1 MCLQFKAD
9 LTTFCNRNHYLLPPY
24 SQARFPQTWP
34 RSKLASS
41 YEPSV
46 IGGRD
51 VASLMHFTFFATC
64 LSVTWRFRKLRISTE
79 FVTSKGATRFR
90 ANSFLR
96 TSDPELI
103 AAKNQYERVN
113 IYSRRRIQ
121 LNFKRA
127 NFHGRHRCVD
137 PFKDIA
143 SIVSDYFRSYNVS
156 LPVYPLEKL
165 EKSARERKHNRVART
180 GD

>member
-51 VASLMHFTFFATC
+51 VASLTC
-64 LSVTWRFRKLRISTE
+64 TSLSSRHVYPSHLAFPQTPDLHRIYHIRKS
-79 FVTSKGATRFR
+79 ATRFR

-96 TSDPELI
+96 TSEHPKLI
-103 AAKNQYERVN
+103 AAENQYERVN
-113 IYSRRRIQ
+113 IYSRRGIQ

-127 NFHGRHRCVD
+127 NFHGRHRCVG
-137 PFKDIA
+137 PFKGIA
-143 SIVSDYFRSYNVS
+143 SIVERIIFVRVVVS
-156 LPVYPLEKL
+156 LPVYPLEK
-165 EKSARERKHNRVART
+165 
-180 GD
+180 